1 MDINES
7 QQDKSDAQQW
17 ERSKKI
23 DELKNKVDKAE
34 TDAKSSITSRCIQN
48 KSVKLEELC
57 PKHRRLYKQSC

>member
-17 ERSKKI
+17 ERSTKI

-34 TDAKSSITSRCIQN
+34 TDAKIEYYEQMYT
-48 KSVKLEELC
+48 K
-57 PKHRRLYKQSC
+57 